1 MTIYPQRILEIEKV
15 AADFSD
21 WTMIRTALDNDFS
34 NSIVF
39 RNTLLTRI
47 QVRFDGDETENK
59 FITID
64 AGEKFILDGIAFST
78 VKGKTIEAKIVPDV
92 LESFRV
98 NLL

>member
-1 MTIYPQRILEIEKV
+1 MPIDPQRVLEIEKV
-15 AADFSD
+15 AGDFTD

-39 RNTLLTRI
+39 RNTLTTRV

-59 FITID
+59 FITIN
-64 AGEKFILDGIAFST
+64 AGEKFVLDGIVFST
-78 VKGKTIEAKIVPDV
+78 VKGKTIEAKIVDDV
-92 LESFRV
+92 TESFRV